1 MESAVWKALTGDSE
15 SSNDSQVESNRD
27 TICNENDMVSTSQA
41 AVRKYPPAPS
51 ILRENGNCALAL
63 YGIRTPAPDS
73 YDLIRE
79 MKFSLVFSSPILSCF
94 LGSFFF

>member
-41 AVRKYPPAPS
+41 SVRKYPPAPS

-63 YGIRTPAPDS
+63 YGIRTPDS
-73 YDLIRE
+73 YDLILE
-79 MKFSLVFSSPILSCF
+79 MKFSLVFSSPILS
-94 LGSFFF
+94 